1 MMNTNKFL
9 KLFFL
14 LIIPLFLLGATLLVI
29 IITQG
34 GQVTDKGIVND
45 KGVIRIFTDPL
56 NISCTVYID
65 NKQISLQNNNS
76 VNIDSGEYL
85 VRLEAENFVTWE
97 KKVIVSKG
105 IVNDIYAKL
114 FSNKLA
120 LTKLTSANVSKIFF
134 SQSGEYLFYVVTD
147 SQFPQDLGI
156 WKLQLGSNS
165 FTLFNQGQKQMKFYD
180 ISTPTISNII
190 NSTYDIIPSN
200 DGNRILLTDIKNQ
213 QFLVISNQQ
222 NTNVDSTGILD
233 ISLKLGFTPQS
244 VKWMNNFNSLL
255 ITQDKS
261 IFEYNLSNSIV
272 TLIRLTE
279 DKTPIYS
286 SNNTQILVFDSEKKV
301 LSSYKNQLL
310 ESILPNVAFPENVQN
325 IYLASNN
332 NRFLFLQT
340 STSFVLFDLEKY
352 SYYDMAILDEQL
364 LTISSDGSSLIFIDK
379 NNKVLSKNIKEN
391 IVANKLE
398 ITTSFFDTSY
408 TDINSI
414 KFITQ
419 SSLILL
425 QNKKD
430 GFIYAYDKDGTNKIK
445 LLDNTNIVS
454 GFDFDNDGN
463 ELYVLLVDETTSQNI
478 NTSNIYKVSL
488 NK

>member
-255 ITQDKS
+255 ISQDKS